1 MSRFL
6 WSKLIG
12 YRETTNLFR
21 KQKLIKQKL
30 ITEKEMNILTLIKY
44 KANCL
49 LNLRFTQMIDIDF
62 IKIGMFYDIYKI
74 FIIFVFIIII
84 INYILTQIRMRR
96 DCV

>member
-1 MSRFL
+1 
-6 WSKLIG
+6 
-12 YRETTNLFR
+12 
-21 KQKLIKQKL
+21 
-30 ITEKEMNILTLIKY
+30 MNILTLIKY

-62 IKIGMFYDIYKI
+62 IQIGMFYNIKKI